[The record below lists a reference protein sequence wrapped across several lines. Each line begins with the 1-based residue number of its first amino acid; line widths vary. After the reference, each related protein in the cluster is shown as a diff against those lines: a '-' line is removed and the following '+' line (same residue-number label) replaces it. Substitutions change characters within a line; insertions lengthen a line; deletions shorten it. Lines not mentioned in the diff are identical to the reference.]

1 MIKIQSMPLNVVCN
15 LARNEIVSACLTNEV
30 TVIGVGYAYKHS
42 SDEENEYPLLVTA
55 ETFNC
60 YFDKDNGTHPWLL
73 VWNEEECEFNSIMRL
88 DQQIK
93 EQKEQ

>member
-15 LARNEIVSACLTNEV
+15 LVRNEIVSVCLTNAV
-30 TVIGVGYAYKHS
+30 TIIGVGFAYKYYN
-42 SDEENEYPLLVTA
+42 DEENEYPLLVTA
-55 ETFNC
+55 EALNC
-60 YFDKDNGTHPWLL
+60 YNKNDNGEHTWLL
-73 VWNEEECEFNSIMRL
+73 IWDEEECEFNTIMRL